1 MMKKLLLLFIVFTAC
16 KKEVH
21 YYPSKKYFI
30 EKDLQELNI
39 DNLIFEQITD
49 SIRSGLSN
57 NRNLFI
63 NIEDTKG
70 IYKIAPFVVT
80 GGYFREKNILYII
93 NDSIDLAIGRF
104 SMQELSKYIKLHYE
118 NNGENYLLASSY
130 KKAQVQLVLSNK
142 EKPKK
147 LKAILL
153 NLMKTY
159 NNTDI
164 KNKDSIAMHIV
175 FDYPINRQQ
184 YIPPRP
190 NNLKNN

>member
-1 MMKKLLLLFIVFTAC
+1 
-16 KKEVH
+16 
-21 YYPSKKYFI
+21 
-30 EKDLQELNI
+30 
-39 DNLIFEQITD
+39 
-49 SIRSGLSN
+49 
-57 NRNLFI
+57 
-63 NIEDTKG
+63 
-70 IYKIAPFVVT
+70 
-80 GGYFREKNILYII
+80 
-93 NDSIDLAIGRF
+93 
-104 SMQELSKYIKLHYE
+104 MQELSKYIKLHYE

>member
-1 MMKKLLLLFIVFTAC
+1 MKKLLLLFIVFTAC

-21 YYPSKKYFI
+21 YYPSKNYFI

-39 DNLIFEQITD
+39 DDLIFEQITD
-49 SIRSGLSN
+49 SIRRGLTE
-57 NRNLFI
+57 NRNFFI
-63 NIEDTKG
+63 KIEDSKD
-70 IYKIAPFVVT
+70 IYKIAPLVVS
-80 GGYFREKNILYII
+80 GGYVREKNILYVI

-104 SMQELSKYIKLHYE
+104 PIQELSKYIKLHYE
-118 NNGENYLLASSY
+118 NNGENYLLSSSY
-130 KKAQVQLVLSNK
+130 KKAHVQLVLSKK

-159 NNTDI
+159 NSTDI

-175 FDYPINRQQ
+175 FDYPINHQQ
-184 YIPPRP
+184 YIPPPP